1 MDQWIAM
8 TKVVGFPIMVTL
20 YLLYR
25 IEGKLDELN
34 RSIQE
39 LATYSRDYQM
49 IKYHK
54 SSLTFKRVAKKFLY

>member
-8 TKVVGFPIMVTL
+8 AKDVGFPIMVTL

-34 RSIQE
+34 RSIQQ
-39 LATYSRDYQM
+39 LPNAIVQTLPKDKVS
-49 IKYHK
+49 
-54 SSLTFKRVAKKFLY
+54 

>member
-8 TKVVGFPIMVTL
+8 AKDVGFPIMVTL

-39 LATYSRDYQM
+39 LPA
-49 IKYHK
+49 
-54 SSLTFKRVAKKFLY
+54 SLVQRLPNDKIS